1 MDTIFNLS
9 DDLGY
14 YALAAI
20 LMSAMIAFGNR
31 TYRKDYLSR
40 WSVAFLLIGTAN
52 IVGYALGRPRWG
64 GAVPPLA
71 ATVSGI
77 IAGAVLWSV
86 MRGGFEMA
94 MRRPLKSVVS
104 RALLVVATAAGAV
117 TGAIIGLVHDLAWS
131 GLMAL
136 DAAVVGS
143 AVLLTAMLLIWER
156 RRRLAPGFVV
166 CAVSLALMGIS
177 VILDGARLLT
187 GALDTWVFP
196 MVLFSLVLS
205 GCSVLLFAVEDDRQA
220 ALLAATQIEHIAYYD
235 PLTGLPNRSLFLDR
249 LIAVTSMNQGDE
261 KAAVLFIDIDHFK
274 QINDTFG
281 HSVGDV
287 VISTVANRIKKT
299 LRSSDTAARYAGDE
313 FIVLIEDLKSITD
326 ATRIAEKILSA
337 LEGPILTGGHEIRV
351 TGTIGI
357 SIYPTHGVYS
367 EELIKSADAAMYLAK
382 QEGRNRYG
390 MFVAGTDGPVRTQAE
405 LEEALGR
412 AIEEEQ
418 LSILYQPIV
427 SLSDG
432 SIRGV
437 EAFVR
442 WHHDVLGTVPP
453 SEFIPVAESSSLIGP
468 LGELV
473 LHRVCRDASNW
484 NGVVENQFIFISI
497 NLSPE
502 QFADPE
508 LIPRIRRALSRWKLD
523 PGLLRFEIAE
533 STAMADLRRSGR
545 ILEALKAA
553 GVKVAIDH
561 FGVGQSSLSHLALFP
576 VEMLKLDRSLISG
589 KLGTLRYGIFGAAAG
604 IARRLGKIVS
614 VEGIETSTQRDLAV
628 REGCDLGQ
636 GYFFGAPTTA
646 DAILNLL
653 APASVGHPEE
663 QEKSDLDE
671 EITLVSRKAP
681 GEIPKNADNR
691 MVTLVVDDDERM
703 RNLMAILLRRIGH
716 EVVTAE
722 NGLELLSRL
731 EEVNQSQVQLIVLD
745 LMMPKMSGWQVLEH
759 LSESLP
765 DLLPRVLLI
774 TAAGSHEISKIDS
787 RLYGVVLE
795 KPFDHGD
802 FYAAAAQCVNDG
814 KTAGGGADETD
825 GSYLVH

>member
-1 MDTIFNLS
+1 MNTVFNLS

-20 LMSAMIAFGNR
+20 LIAGMLAFGNR

-40 WSVAFLLIGTAN
+40 WSVAFLLIGVAN
-52 IVGYALGRPRWG
+52 MVAYGLGRRAWSE
-64 GAVPPLA
+64 AIPPA
-71 ATVSGI
+71 AAAISGI
-77 IAGAVLWSV
+77 IAGAVFWSV
-86 MRGGFEMA
+86 LRGGFEMA
-94 MRRPLKSVVS
+94 MRRPLTGMVLRS
-104 RALLVVATAAGAV
+104 LLVAGTVVGAV
-117 TGAIIGLVHDLAWS
+117 IGATIGLVNDVAWT
-131 GLMAL
+131 GLVAL
-136 DAAVVGS
+136 NAAAVGS
-143 AVLLTAMLLIWER
+143 AALPAALLLVWER

-177 VILDGARLLT
+177 VLLDGARFLT

-196 MVLFSLVLS
+196 MVLFSMVLS

-249 LIAVTSMNQGDE
+249 LIAVTSMNNEAE

-274 QINDTFG
+274 RINDTYG

-287 VISTVANRIKKT
+287 VISTVAGRIRSA
-299 LRSSDTAARYAGDE
+299 LRTSDTAARFAGDE
-313 FIVLIEDLKSITD
+313 FIVLIEDLKSVTD
-326 ATRIAEKILSA
+326 VTRIAEKILAS

-351 TGTIGI
+351 TATIGI

-367 EELIKSADAAMYLAK
+367 EELIKNADAAMYLAK

-390 MFVAGTDGPVRTQAE
+390 LFVAGSDGPVRTQAE
-405 LEEALGR
+405 LEEALRR

-427 SLSDG
+427 SLADG
-432 SIRGV
+432 TVRGV

-442 WHHDVLGTVPP
+442 WHDDVLGTVPP

-473 LHRVCRDASNW
+473 LHRVCRDATNW
-484 NGVVENQFIFISI
+484 VGAVESQFIFISI

-508 LIPRIRRALSRWKLD
+508 LIPRIRRALSRWNLD

-533 STAMADLRRSGR
+533 STAMTDLRRSGR
-545 ILEALKAA
+545 VFEALKEV
-553 GVKVAIDH
+553 GVKVALDH
-561 FGVGQSSLSHLALFP
+561 FGVGQTSLSHLALFP
-576 VEMLKLDRSLISG
+576 FEMLKLDRSLISG
-589 KLGTLRYGIFGAAAG
+589 KLGTLRYGIFGAAAA
-604 IARRLGKIVS
+604 IARRLGKIAS
-614 VEGIETSTQRDLAV
+614 VEGIETSTQRDLAI

-646 DAILNLL
+646 EAILNLL
-653 APASVGHPEE
+653 APASADRSGEAEE
-663 QEKSDLDE
+663 SDLNE
-671 EITLVSRKAP
+671 EITLVSRKTP
-681 GEIPKNADNR
+681 REPIRTPDTR
-691 MVTLVVDDDERM
+691 LVTFVVDDDLRM
-703 RNLMAILLRRIGH
+703 RNLMAILLRRVGH

-722 NGLELLSRL
+722 DGRALLSRL

-745 LMMPKMSGWQVLEH
+745 LMMPKMSGWEVLEH
-759 LSESLP
+759 LAESSP
-765 DLLPRVLLI
+765 DLVPRILLI
-774 TAAGSHEISKIDS
+774 TAAGSHEISKIDP
-787 RLYGVVLE
+787 RLYGGVLE
-795 KPFDHGD
+795 KPFEHGD
-802 FYAAAAQCVNDG
+802 FYDAAAQCIKSG
-814 KTAGGGADETD
+814 EAASGGSDDTD
-825 GSYLVH
+825 GSYAVH